1 MPRQSN
7 GHKRGADRRRHCRDN
22 VRDHDLA
29 DSDQEREVA
38 WRHAAA
44 TTALRRRPEHSAGRD
59 HGQGPDARA
68 AAHGRVLRRSRHARR
83 RAGAHQHEGQ
93 RLMITATIEGGDL
106 DVVALLEEDLS
117 PAALSAELAAFAR
130 EQLTEAEKINAD
142 ALGFTP
148 QHTVAV
154 DGVAGASEDRVRPD
168 GVIVYTFDLMPNVFG
183 WITAELEAFAPVQ
196 SGRFRRSFAFFVDGI
211 LTDVTCEIPEGRE
224 FVFLSSVAYAG
235 KNEGKHKPPES
246 RQAPNGV

>member
-1 MPRQSN
+1 
-7 GHKRGADRRRHCRDN
+7 
-22 VRDHDLA
+22 
-29 DSDQEREVA
+29 
-38 WRHAAA
+38 
-44 TTALRRRPEHSAGRD
+44 
-59 HGQGPDARA
+59 
-68 AAHGRVLRRSRHARR
+68 
-83 RAGAHQHEGQ
+83 
-93 RLMITATIEGGDL
+93 MITATIEGGDL
-106 DVVALLEEDLS
+106 YVVALLEEDLS

-224 FVFLSSVAYAG
+224 FVFLSSVPYAG
-235 KNEGKHKPPES
+235 KIEGEHKPPES
-246 RQAPNGV
+246 RQAPSGVFEAVAALARMRYPQLDISFSYRAPFGALAASIKDTPAITITLG

>member
-1 MPRQSN
+1 
-7 GHKRGADRRRHCRDN
+7 
-22 VRDHDLA
+22 
-29 DSDQEREVA
+29 
-38 WRHAAA
+38 
-44 TTALRRRPEHSAGRD
+44 
-59 HGQGPDARA
+59 
-68 AAHGRVLRRSRHARR
+68 
-83 RAGAHQHEGQ
+83 
-93 RLMITATIEGGDL
+93 MITATIEGGDL

-154 DGVAGASEDRVRPD
+154 DGVADASEDRVRPD

-235 KNEGKHKPPES
+235 KIEGEHKPPES
-246 RQAPNGV
+246 RQAPNGVFEAVAALARMRYPQLDISFSYRAPFGGLAASIRDTPAITIVLGSS

>member
-1 MPRQSN
+1 
-7 GHKRGADRRRHCRDN
+7 
-22 VRDHDLA
+22 
-29 DSDQEREVA
+29 
-38 WRHAAA
+38 
-44 TTALRRRPEHSAGRD
+44 
-59 HGQGPDARA
+59 
-68 AAHGRVLRRSRHARR
+68 
-83 RAGAHQHEGQ
+83 
-93 RLMITATIEGGDL
+93 MITATIEGGDL
-106 DVVALLEEDLS
+106 DIAALIEEDLS

-235 KNEGKHKPPES
+235 KIEGEHGAPES
-246 RQAPNGV
+246 RQAPNGVFEAVAALARMRYPQLDISFSYRAPFGALAASIKDTPAITITLG